1 MADGYAGMIRK
12 RIQNAPEGSV
22 FIGSDFADIADSA
35 TIRQTLKRLVESGDL
50 LRIMHGVYEKPR
62 YSPALGENAAC
73 SSSAVAEAI
82 ARNNHWTIAP
92 DGNTALNLLGLS
104 TQVPYGWS
112 YFSDGPYRTYE
123 IGKVKLSFKHRANRE
138 ITGLSYK
145 TNLVV
150 HALKALGKNNMDQQ
164 TIDRISKNLS
174 KEEKNRCLEEA
185 KECTDWIYHAIKEI
199 CLG

>member
-1 MADGYAGMIRK
+1 M
-12 RIQNAPEGSV
+12 
-22 FIGSDFADIADSA
+22 
-35 TIRQTLKRLVESGDL
+35 
-50 LRIMHGVYEKPR
+50 
-62 YSPALGENAAC
+62 
-73 SSSAVAEAI
+73 
-82 ARNNHWTIAP
+82 
-92 DGNTALNLLGLS
+92 
-104 TQVPYGWS
+104 
-112 YFSDGPYRTYE
+112 
-123 IGKVKLSFKHRANRE
+123 KLSFKHRANRE

-150 HALKALGKNNMDQQ
+150 HALKALGKDNMDQQ